1 MTTVLAL
8 LLVLL
13 PLSSPFGEASAT
25 ATSTDGGLRFEVSV
39 EVQGSPVA
47 VLVRGI
53 GPGASELPPVALGDQ
68 GDGTW
73 AGIVQLPVVE
83 NIQVGFEYIPTLGP
97 ATVSELHA
105 LTDLGVDRAVFESAR
120 PTTTTPDQNE
130 PLVSPEGRRW
140 GWLGLAAGAAALTL
154 IAFWAIG
161 SLRGRRE
168 EGDESNLEDDEDV
181 VDDGEGELPV
191 DY

>member
-1 MTTVLAL
+1 VLAL

-53 GPGASELPPVALGDQ
+53 GAGASELPPVALGDQ

-83 NIQVGFEYIPTLGP
+83 NIRVGFEFIPVSGP

-105 LTDLGVDRAVFESAR
+105 LTDLGVDRAIFENKSSS
-120 PTTTTPDQNE
+120 TSQSEEDE

-140 GWLGLAAGAAALTL
+140 GWMALAAGAAALTL
-154 IAFWAIG
+154 IALWAIG
-161 SLRGRRE
+161 SVRRA
-168 EGDESNLEDDEDV
+168 EGDEIVESVER
-181 VDDGEGELPV
+181 VDDDGGDDGGDEPTV
-191 DY
+191 DI

>member
-1 MTTVLAL
+1 MKTVLAFI
-8 LLVLL
+8 LVSL

-47 VLVRGI
+47 VLVRGV
-53 GPGASELPPVALGDQ
+53 GSGASELPPVALGDQ

-83 NIQVGFEYIPTLGP
+83 NIRVGFEFIPASGP
-97 ATVSELHA
+97 ASVSDLHT
-105 LTDLGVDRAVFESAR
+105 LTDLGVDRAVFEHPAPS
-120 PTTTTPDQNE
+120 TSQSDEDE

-140 GWLGLAAGAAALTL
+140 GWMALAAGAAALTL
-154 IAFWAIG
+154 IALWAIG
-161 SLRGRRE
+161 SVRRV
-168 EGDESNLEDDEDV
+168 EGDEIVESVDDEAR
-181 VDDGEGELPV
+181 DDGSHESPV
-191 DY
+191 DI